1 MVFQR
6 VINRSELLKQAEK
19 LMDECAASRALLE
32 AQYQDE
38 VGTGLGPTLEFYALV
53 SRELQRS
60 DLDLWRGDPVTLNGD
75 IKSECCLSCAL
86 VLVTGTANDTALRQ
100 HSLLM
105 SPFSVTGSPRQ
116 RSRSLRCSSRETS
129 A

>member
-1 MVFQR
+1 MFQR

-32 AQYQDE
+32 VQYQDE

-75 IKSECCLSCAL
+75 TKSEC
-86 VLVTGTANDTALRQ
+86 
-100 HSLLM
+100 
-105 SPFSVTGSPRQ
+105 
-116 RSRSLRCSSRETS
+116 
-129 A
+129 

>member
-1 MVFQR
+1 MLQRVINLRVPCLQR

-32 AQYQDE
+32 VQYQDE

-75 IKSECCLSCAL
+75 IKGELLHVTYRCV
-86 VLVTGTANDTALRQ
+86 VLCRHEYKCT
-100 HSLLM
+100 
-105 SPFSVTGSPRQ
+105 
-116 RSRSLRCSSRETS
+116 
-129 A
+129 